1 MSIGSLSEWVT
12 AAAEIAA
19 VCVAYFYLIKD
30 KNRENLKRRAI

>member
-19 VCVAYFYLIKD
+19 VGVALFLPV
-30 KNRENLKRRAI
+30 